1 MHIQVI
7 VGSVREGR
15 RAKPVADWVC
25 AQAAAREDCSLELVD
40 LKDWNL
46 PLMSLAKPPIIGD
59 YDDPLQQRWAQKVAQ
74 GDGYLFVAPE
84 YNHGYSPALKNALD
98 YLYAEWIRK
107 PASFVTYGGVAGA
120 RGVEQLRL
128 VLVELRMAPLRDALH
143 IADIGH
149 KLNDGVFAGDANDAS
164 QLNAMLD
171 DLVWWGTALTT
182 ARRKES
188 HAQ

>member
-25 AQAAAREDCSLELVD
+25 AHAANRPDCTLELVD

-46 PLMSLAKPPIIGD
+46 PLMSLAKPPIMGD
-59 YDDPLQQRWAQKVAQ
+59 YEDPRQQRWAQKIAQ

-98 YLYAEWIRK
+98 YLYGEWIRK
-107 PASFVTYGGVAGA
+107 PASFITYGGVAGA

-149 KLNDGVFAGDANDAS
+149 KLDDGVFDGDANDAS
-164 QLNAMLD
+164 QLDVMLD
-171 DLVWWGTALTT
+171 DLVWWGSALTT
-182 ARRKES
+182 ARRKEQYA
-188 HAQ
+188 H